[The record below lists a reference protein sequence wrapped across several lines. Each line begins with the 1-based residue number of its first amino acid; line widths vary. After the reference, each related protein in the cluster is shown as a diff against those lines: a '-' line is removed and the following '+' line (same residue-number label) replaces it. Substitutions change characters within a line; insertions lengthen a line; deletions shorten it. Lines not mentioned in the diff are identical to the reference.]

1 MIWGVVIA
9 AAGRGVR
16 FGRPKQLIDLAGKP
30 LLAWSVDVFA
40 AMPEVD
46 EIVVVTEPEFIDE
59 VTALVAP
66 RTGNA
71 RLAVISGGEDRQASV
86 RNGLTELS
94 DVCGGAM
101 VHDGAR
107 PLVQANDVRRAMN
120 VVRPGIASLL
130 ATPCVDTIKVVDADG
145 RVTRTLQRASLW
157 AAQTPQLATLRDMLR
172 AFAEAERAGV
182 RGTDE
187 AMLLERIGLDVF
199 TVEGSIQN
207 FKITYQAD
215 YDRAEALLRA
225 RAPVAREEEVLLI
238 EAFVH
243 DAVVDAVQ
251 RELEGRGTIDGVE
264 RDLPTAVVVRAFVA
278 ASRLRGFGDRLLRIA
293 GPEAMYTTHFSHFA
307 PDVRA
312 T

>member
-1 MIWGVVIA
+1 MI
-9 AAGRGVR
+9 
-16 FGRPKQLIDLAGKP
+16 
-30 LLAWSVDVFA
+30 AWSVDVFA
-40 AMPEVD
+40 TMPAEVD
-46 EIVVVTEPEFIDE
+46 EIVIVTEPEFIDE
-59 VTALVAP
+59 IAALVQP
-66 RTGNA
+66 RAGLA
-71 RLAVISGGEDRQASV
+71 RVAVVRGGEDRQASV

-94 DVCGGAM
+94 DSCGGAM

-107 PLVQANDVRRAMN
+107 PLVQANDVRRAMR

-145 RVTRTLQRASLW
+145 KVTRTLERSSSG

-187 AMLLERIGLDVF
+187 AMLLERIGLDVL

-215 YDRAEALLRA
+215 HDRAEALLQS
-225 RAPVAREEEVLLI
+225 RAPIAREEEVLLI
-238 EAFVH
+238 EAFVT
-243 DAVVDAVQ
+243 DSAVDAVQ
-251 RELEGRGTIDGVE
+251 KRARGTRHAIDGVE

-278 ASRLRGFGDRLLRIA
+278 ASKLRGFGDRLLRIA
-293 GPEAMYTTHFSHFA
+293 GPDAMYTTHFSHFA
-307 PDVRA
+307 PDPRA